1 MGWRDRD
8 YAREG
13 TGGFGGNPLMW
24 LLMGRVR
31 LFEVWGVTV
40 YAHAMLLIL
49 AGLVLIG
56 GTGYFGDTLADRLTF
71 VLVLFG
77 IVLLHEFGHV
87 WGARQTGGRAEE
99 VLLTPLGGLAFAE
112 PGKGWYSHTITIVC
126 GPLVNVLI
134 CLAAGLV
141 LRATTGYL
149 PLGPFSFGEVEYAPG
164 WFSVGMYAFYVYSVS
179 YFLLL
184 FNLLP
189 VYPLDGGQL
198 LQGLLW
204 WRAGWYKATM
214 VATTVGLVGSVVL
227 ALYAIAAPAFILL
240 FIAITCGMN
249 CFQLRRQLQAEGPWA
264 FADREEEPWRRSVDM
279 DPDEP
284 AKVGVLER
292 TRQRREARRAARD
305 ADAAERLERDLD
317 DVLAKISRSGM
328 DSLTAAERRTLE
340 RGRQAK
346 SRR

>member
-1 MGWRDRD
+1 
-8 YAREG
+8 
-13 TGGFGGNPLMW
+13 
-24 LLMGRVR
+24 MGRVR
-31 LFEVWGVTV
+31 LFEVFGITV
-40 YAHAMLLIL
+40 VAHASLIVVS
-49 AGLVLIG
+49 ALVLLF
-56 GTGYFGDTLADRLTF
+56 GTPFGATILDRLTF
-71 VLVLFG
+71 VVVLFG
-77 IVLLHEFGHV
+77 VVLLHEFGHAFA
-87 WGARQTGGRAEE
+87 ARWSGGEADEIQ
-99 VLLTPLGGLAFAE
+99 LTPLGGLALTM
-112 PGKGWYSHTITIVC
+112 PGTGWRRHTITVVG

-134 CLAAGLV
+134 CLACAAILGATAGV
-141 LRATTGYL
+141 V
-149 PLGPFSFGEVEYAPG
+149 PLGPFSFAVFDLNDPASRPAWFTPGLFNVGFYA
-164 WFSVGMYAFYVYSVS
+164 YYVYSVS

-198 LQGLLW
+198 LQGVFW
-204 WRAGWYKATM
+204 SRVGWFRATM
-214 VATTVGLVGSVVL
+214 IATTVGLVGAVL
-227 ALYAIAAPAFILL
+227 MVMYAIAAPAIIMA
-240 FIAITCGMN
+240 FIALTCGVA

-292 TRQRREARRAARD
+292 TRQRRDARRAARD